1 VTGFDLITVS
11 ESAIQVAE
19 SLEDAVAN
27 AAVVLSLNSSSAAL
41 RAAER
46 TAPHLAAGAIFA
58 DANTTTP
65 ALKRK
70 LAELFAPEAFVDV
83 AMMSVATPA
92 TATAMTPTDGPA
104 DEPAEAAT
112 VLAMSGPAAQ
122 TLLER
127 LTPLKLNTEFV
138 STEVGQA
145 AARNLARSMLAKGLA
160 GVVVDYMW
168 AAEALG
174 LADWAYDDMLR
185 EFDGM
190 DRSTAMGYL
199 KETVKNAKR
208 REIEMLDIV
217 EMLEEADYHSLFVP
231 PTQLVPQELHGKP
244 PLPGVQPRAVHQQ
257 AGRLMNSYQR
267 LVLVEHRE
275 VRRGF
280 GRDFCLGQVRRR
292 GQPALR
298 LRVFFR
304 SHLHS

>member
-1 VTGFDLITVS
+1 MTQSIRIAVIGPGEAATRLAHELSKAGADVTAFDLTPES
-11 ESAIQVAE
+11 ESAIRVAE

-27 AAVVLSLNSSSAAL
+27 ATVVLSLNSSSAAL

-58 DANTTTP
+58 DANTATP

-70 LAELFAPEAFVDV
+70 LAELFTPEAFVDV
-83 AMMSVATPA
+83 AMMPSAAPA
-92 TATAMTPTDGPA
+92 TAPAMTPTD
-104 DEPAEAAT
+104 EPAEAST

-122 TLLER
+122 TLGDR
-127 LTPLKLNTEFV
+127 LAPLNLTTEVV

-160 GVVVDYMW
+160 GVVIDYMW

-174 LADWAYDDMLR
+174 LADWAYDEMLR

-199 KETVKNAKR
+199 EETVKNAKR

-217 EMLEEADYHSLFVP
+217 EMLEESDYHSLFVP
-231 PTQLVPQELHGKP
+231 PTQLVYNK
-244 PLPGVQPRAVHQQ
+244 V
-257 AGRLMNSYQR
+257 Y
-267 LVLVEHRE
+267 
-275 VRRGF
+275 
-280 GRDFCLGQVRRR
+280 
-292 GQPALR
+292 
-298 LRVFFR
+298 
-304 SHLHS
+304 HSIKVPHSEK